1 MKKMTFY
8 ISAIAMICIIMSA
21 GYYLSYKH
29 ALREFNERMIL
40 RSDEFDRELNAAIQQ
55 TDINNMVSNENV
67 NVASRIDSSTE
78 NEVIEVG
85 LSDSDRIHSHTKY
98 ILETYNQ
105 KIKTRLIE
113 ELAVP
118 AEFIGMNRD
127 ELTDYLAGYMSDMPV
142 KEYTEGLI
150 AYELAAFSSKE
161 LTIRKTYNEDTVPY
175 KFYLSIRDGYVV
187 IYYSDLKTIYE
198 HTQIQAINLPEEERN
213 LLVSGYYVK
222 DMDELYS
229 ILEAYTS

>member
-55 TDINNMVSNENV
+55 TDNSDVVLKENSDMT
-67 NVASRIDSSTE
+67 NAGDRNTE
-78 NEVIEVG
+78 AEVIEVG
-85 LSDSDRIHSHTKY
+85 LSDSDRIHPHTKY

-105 KIKTRLIE
+105 KTKTRLIE

-127 ELTDYLAGYMSDMPV
+127 ELTDYLARYMSAMPV

-150 AYELAAFSSKE
+150 AYELAAFSTQE
-161 LTIRKTYNEDTVPY
+161 VTIRKTYNEDTVPY
-175 KFYLSIRDGYVV
+175 KFYLAIRDGYII

-213 LLVSGYYVK
+213 LLISGYYVK